1 MKGGVYIHK
10 YSKYW
15 GKSRF
20 DKYVSN
26 TTPNERDVFLFSR
39 PEIVENPILNLMRDN
54 FNSLNEAAETILNA
68 CMRRKGECYNYY
80 EQFFPNTVRQFELF
94 ILSYTGF
101 KFTLREDNRTLLME
115 HMKDFLELLTFSV
128 LEFWDLNNFFEE
140 CVDFFDK
147 YNEV

>member
-1 MKGGVYIHK
+1 
-10 YSKYW
+10 
-15 GKSRF
+15 
-20 DKYVSN
+20 
-26 TTPNERDVFLFSR
+26 LFSL
-39 PEIVENPILNLMRDN
+39 PEIVENPILTLMRYN

-68 CMRRKGECYNYY
+68 CMERKGEYFNYY

-128 LEFWDLNNFFEE
+128 LEFWELNNFFGE